1 VIPRAVYKRTRI
13 PSRNPVEEILSEGI
27 SSSSQ
32 IGLIVRQR
40 LGKLVVVKV
49 FPSLLFSLI
58 VIVLE
63 PLLLAKTFAVFIR
76 VSVSNPEIYHRRRI

>member
-1 VIPRAVYKRTRI
+1 MIPRAVYKHTRI
-13 PSRNPVEEILSEGI
+13 PSRNQVEEILSEGI
-27 SSSSQ
+27 NSSLQ

-40 LGKLVVVKV
+40 LGKVVVVKV

-76 VSVSNPEIYHRRRI
+76 VSVPNP